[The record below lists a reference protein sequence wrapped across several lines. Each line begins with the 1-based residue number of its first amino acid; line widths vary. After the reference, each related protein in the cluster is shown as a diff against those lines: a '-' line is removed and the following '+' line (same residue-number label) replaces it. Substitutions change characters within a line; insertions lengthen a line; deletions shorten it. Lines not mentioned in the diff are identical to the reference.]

1 MTVTAALWDRF
12 ATISAVRS
20 QRIGSFVDLAYTV
33 VVFVA
38 ATSYFY
44 RVNERPDLDAGL
56 RRIESVRGLHAAE
69 VEGARRRTA
78 EIEAEIRA
86 VVSARDAAER
96 RGKEIQKDFRR
107 KIASVA
113 TSEARAR
120 EEGAPAERLRERL
133 DSQLAQLAGTE
144 AQTHALDARALDL
157 DAQRV
162 SGRDSLRAIDSRRGS
177 LTRRLARLES
187 RDRAVGP
194 ALLSGSTGVAAFLQS
209 GGERNYL
216 AFSLNRDVVR
226 IADWDFGVSGSFGVG
241 NASEVS
247 LRDLGFYG
255 SRRLV
260 PGFASMDFGL
270 GVERR
275 RLSAGDAS
283 SDFYGSVLLR
293 LAPLAREHAFFLVG
307 LKAARDEAQSLFGI
321 GFGRR

>member
-1 MTVTAALWDRF
+1 
-12 ATISAVRS
+12 
-20 QRIGSFVDLAYTV
+20 
-33 VVFVA
+33 
-38 ATSYFY
+38 
-44 RVNERPDLDAGL
+44 
-56 RRIESVRGLHAAE
+56 
-69 VEGARRRTA
+69 
-78 EIEAEIRA
+78 
-86 VVSARDAAER
+86 
-96 RGKEIQKDFRR
+96 
-107 KIASVA
+107 
-113 TSEARAR
+113 
-120 EEGAPAERLRERL
+120 
-133 DSQLAQLAGTE
+133 
-144 AQTHALDARALDL
+144 
-157 DAQRV
+157 
-162 SGRDSLRAIDSRRGS
+162 LRAIDSRRGS

-293 LAPLAREHAFFLVG
+293 LAPLAREHAFLLVG